1 MRRWTL
7 YGGLLA
13 LALSAVG
20 VLIAGCGGLT
30 GTDPSGPGGPDVTG
44 KGSISISVK
53 WPEATAE
60 FIPSNALSVKVT
72 VLEAGETV
80 PAATRVIPRGMIGA
94 TIDSLKASTAGV
106 SYLIAASAYPTDDGT
121 GVAQSAGQ
129 TTLLLHS
136 GENATAPVTMAT
148 TIATIDLVQTDISA
162 DPLADANGDPYTQT
176 TGFRVKW
183 QKDGYVLPSAK
194 DADGNTVLVAGWQWS
209 SSDPSIAVVVG
220 DVARDDMGVPLVDGD
235 GNPLDIQ
242 IGKISGLAIGPL
254 HITAAEADSGADQ
267 DALVTVSGPTMQ
279 LVDITKQ
286 YADPTHDPAGD
297 VTTTPLTAID
307 FGSTESDIPAHY
319 LTGKVL
325 TDSPLTNGPLYPVT
339 NSLERYFYVLNDGGG
354 SVNWEAT
361 TTSRWIT
368 SLTPEDETA
377 LAYEGAT
384 YGTDIDFDTITNPSR
399 CKVTTTRLGLCNG
412 PHSGTITVSSNGGIS
427 GIGVTTTV
435 PNGLAA
441 TGWPTVGGDLK
452 HTGYSAETG
461 PGLTVA
467 SGFPFST
474 GDDITSPPTVA
485 DDGTIYV
492 GSLDGKMY
500 AINPDG
506 SQKWA
511 YSVWYPIDRAGA
523 AIDGA
528 GNIYFGSSSGMVYSL
543 TAAGALRWSYQILGG
558 GVYSTPTVTGTD
570 LVLVTSHNRKVYAL
584 QGSNG
589 VKVWEFAT
597 SDLVWASPAMAE
609 DGTVY
614 ITSADRHL
622 YALNGLDGSLKW
634 RFTTPEVL
642 RGSPAVGANDM
653 VYFMSTNGRVY
664 AVRDMG
670 DRGDQMWYFWGDGG
684 GYDGV
689 AIGPSD
695 GLYVGA
701 GHFYRLSATSGNW
714 QWDVTAGGASQQW
727 TAPLVT
733 ANNVVYAGADNG
745 AFYRLSTTDGSGAG
759 YTTGGAIVGA
769 PAIGPDGT
777 VYVGSGDGKLYAFRG

>member
-1 MRRWTL
+1 ML

-13 LALSAVG
+13 LALSALSL
-20 VLIAGCGGLT
+20 LIVGCGGLT
-30 GTDPSGPGGPDVTG
+30 GTDPNGPGGPGATG
-44 KGSISISVK
+44 KGSVSISVK

-60 FIPSNALSVKVT
+60 FIPSNAQSVKV
-72 VLEAGETV
+72 VLREAGVAT
-80 PAATRVIPRGMIGA
+80 PAATRVIPRGMIGV
-94 TIDSLKASTAGV
+94 TIDSLKASAAGV
-106 SYLIAASAYPTDDGT
+106 SYVITASAYPTTDGT

-148 TIATIDLVQTDISA
+148 TIATIGLVQTDKHGV
-162 DPLADANGDPYTQT
+162 PLADSSGDPYTEV

-194 DADGNTVLVAGWQWS
+194 DAEENLVLVAGWQWA
-209 SSDPSIAVVVG
+209 SSDPSIAS
-220 DVARDDMGVPLVDGD
+220 VAPAVAVDGV
-235 GNPLDIQ
+235 GNPLPGDIAL
-242 IGKISGLAIGPL
+242 GKISGLAIGPL
-254 HITAAEADSGADQ
+254 HVTATEADSGAHQ
-267 DALVTVSGPTMQ
+267 EALVTVTGPTMK
-279 LVDITKQ
+279 LVDVTKQ

-297 VTTTPLTAID
+297 ITTADLTALS

-319 LTGKVL
+319 LSGKVL
-325 TDSPLTNGPLYPVT
+325 TDAPLTTGPLYPT
-339 NSLERYFYVLNDGGG
+339 TSSLERYFYVLNDGGG
-354 SVNWEAT
+354 SINWEAVT
-361 TTSRWIT
+361 TNRWIT
-368 SLTPEDETA
+368 ALTPDSDHVA
-377 LAYEGAT
+377 AYEGAE
-384 YGTDIDFDTITNPSR
+384 YSSGTDFATITNPSR
-399 CKVTTTRLGLCNG
+399 CKVTTTRIGLCNG
-412 PHSGTITVSSNGGIS
+412 PHSGSITVSSNGGIS
-427 GIGVTTTV
+427 GIGVTTSV

-441 TGWPTVGGDLK
+441 TGWPTLGGDLK
-452 HTGYSAETG
+452 HSGYSSRTG
-461 PGLTVA
+461 PGLTPA
-467 SGFPFST
+467 GGNWPFTT
-474 GDDITSPPTVA
+474 GDEITSPPAVA
-485 DDGTIYV
+485 EDGTVYV

-506 SQKWA
+506 TPKWSYA
-511 YSVWYPIDRAGA
+511 VWYPIDRAGA
-523 AIDGA
+523 AIDGD
-528 GNIYFGSSSGMVYSL
+528 GNVYFGSSSGMVYSL
-543 TAAGALRWSYQILGG
+543 TASGAFRWSYQILGG
-558 GVYSTPTVTGTD
+558 GVFSTPTVTGTD
-570 LVLVTSHNRKVYAL
+570 LVLVTSHNRKIYAL
-584 QGSNG
+584 QASNG

-597 SDLVWASPAMAE
+597 SDLVWASPALAE

-614 ITSADRHL
+614 ITSADRSL

-634 RFTTPEVL
+634 KYTTTEVL
-642 RGSPAVGANDM
+642 RGSPAIGADDM

-670 DRGDQMWYFWGDGG
+670 ERGDQMWYFWGDGG
-684 GYDGV
+684 GYDSV

-701 GHFYRLSATSGNW
+701 GHFYRLSASNGNW

-745 AFYRLSTTDGSGAG
+745 GFYRFSTADGAATVAG
-759 YTTGGAIVGA
+759 TGGAIVGG